1 MRTLFAV
8 LNVLFATVVHKHT
21 FILITRQDHALDRPT
36 QWLGN
41 GHIDDFDAE
50 GNGFE
55 LIGLLII
62 FDPVF
67 YLIGFMSTLVT
78 VVPPHRLATSQP
90 NSYVPIVLICQ
101 WWELA
106 QAQWA
111 LNQTKVSKIVLN

>member
-1 MRTLFAV
+1 MSHKIEEFASCGLCAFLAAYEEV
-8 LNVLFATVVHKHT
+8 
-21 FILITRQDHALDRPT
+21 
-36 QWLGN
+36 G
-41 GHIDDFDAE
+41 IDDFDAE

-101 WWELA
+101 W
-106 QAQWA
+106 
-111 LNQTKVSKIVLN
+111 